1 MLSAPHFKGTP
12 TPPYRKPVT
21 LMKHTQV
28 LSFAFSLQALQAYL
42 LCNRIIPRSH
52 RTDIQTRYFFS
63 LLCELAWTC
72 EAKAEIVKFSRAA
85 VNLHMDWGLF
95 IFFVS
100 RLVCL
105 TLQALLGI
113 LIWLTAPSHSSCP
126 CFRQMLLHLCLYQ
139 QNSDYSSSVKTF
151 YAWGGA
157 ESLCLDGIPA
167 SEVVVI
173 TMENSYHY

>member
-1 MLSAPHFKGTP
+1 MYYPLLSVCKPCKLIYFAPGLFPGLTG
-12 TPPYRKPVT
+12 
-21 LMKHTQV
+21 
-28 LSFAFSLQALQAYL
+28 
-42 LCNRIIPRSH
+42 
-52 RTDIQTRYFFS
+52 QTYKWYFFS

-95 IFFVS
+95 IIFVS

-105 TLQALLGI
+105 PIQALLGI

-126 CFRQMLLHLCLYQ
+126 CFRQMLLHLYLYQ
-139 QNSDYSSSVKTF
+139 QNSGYSSSVKTF

-167 SEVVVI
+167 SEVAVI
-173 TMENSYHY
+173 TMENSYH